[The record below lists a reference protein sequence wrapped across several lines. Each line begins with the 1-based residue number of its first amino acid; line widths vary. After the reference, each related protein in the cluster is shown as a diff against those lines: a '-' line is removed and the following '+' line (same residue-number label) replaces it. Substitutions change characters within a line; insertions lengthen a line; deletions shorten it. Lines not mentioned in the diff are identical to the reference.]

1 MAVPAKPRVRDV
13 EATRAA
19 ILQAARARFA
29 VYGYEWS
36 TIRAIARDAG
46 CISDIGVTDRGLWTC
61 RNSAPTLLCMATGMR
76 LLRLAGVLTVGVL
89 FLSGCLRLD
98 AGLTVTADD
107 TVDGQLVV
115 TAAKSVLT
123 TGNRTL
129 AQGFAD
135 LRKNIPALP
144 QGQESIFEDADRY
157 GIRITYHHT
166 PLREFASGSVQLV
179 RNGSTYSFS
188 LPLDPQEYGGPPAA
202 DPLDEQNFLKS
213 MEFEIQVTFPGPVL
227 DSNGSAVGNTVSWQL
242 KSGQD
247 KPTHLYAT
255 AAAPTSAAPIPAS
268 APVPPGGAP
277 WVLIVGAVAVVL
289 AAMVVVWLTLRPDSR
304 AGAVASSDP
313 QDHCAQDL
321 LHDRTRELN

>member
-1 MAVPAKPRVRDV
+1 
-13 EATRAA
+13 
-19 ILQAARARFA
+19 
-29 VYGYEWS
+29 
-36 TIRAIARDAG
+36 
-46 CISDIGVTDRGLWTC
+46 
-61 RNSAPTLLCMATGMR
+61 MR
-76 LLRLAGVLTVGVL
+76 LLRVAGVLTTGVL

-98 AGLTVTADD
+98 ASLTVTADD
-107 TVDGQLVV
+107 TVDGQLAV

-157 GIRITYHHT
+157 GTLIAYHHT

-188 LPLDPQEYGGPPAA
+188 LPLDPQQYGGRPAA
-202 DPLDEQNFLKS
+202 DPRDEQNFLKS
-213 MEFEIQVTFPGPVL
+213 TAFEIQMTFPGPVL
-227 DSNGSAVGNTVSWQL
+227 DSNGSAVGNTVTWQL

-255 AAAPTSAAPIPAS
+255 AAQPPSAAPTIS
-268 APVPPGGAP
+268 AAAPPGGAP

-289 AAMVVVWLTLRPDSR
+289 AAMVVVWLARRSGRPRQPGVPADTDT
-304 AGAVASSDP
+304 AATPGG
-313 QDHCAQDL
+313 
-321 LHDRTRELN
+321 N